1 MTEEEE
7 VAEEEENGMGGMPS
21 MVRIPLMAAIPG
33 GASPFGMP
41 GPGPRR
47 PENEEEW
54 VTFFSGLINMQ
65 LEGEKTSARRR
76 IILLESTAALA
87 ETFDVWWPHLLEAVR
102 RRRRPV
108 RKGKKSETLQPT
120 TIVLSVP
127 PSLLLPHTAY
137 MSEPGGEAAAEEGK
151 DRLRSVVEALG
162 ASVSAIHVDGG
173 ADRGEEKLWFS
184 SEEHDIEGRQRR
196 EERRLR
202 AILSSG

>member
-1 MTEEEE
+1 MEEEE
-7 VAEEEENGMGGMPS
+7 GGGEEEEQNGMPS

-33 GASPFGMP
+33 GSPFGMP

-54 VTFFSGLINMQ
+54 VSFFSGLMNMQ
-65 LEGEKTSARRR
+65 MEGEKVSTRRR
-76 IILLESTAALA
+76 IVLLESTAALA

-108 RKGKKSETLQPT
+108 HKGKKSETLQPT

-137 MSEPGGEAAAEEGK
+137 MSEPGGEAAVEEGK

-162 ASVSAIHVDGG
+162 ASVSSIHVDGG
-173 ADRGEEKLWFS
+173 ADKGEEKIWFS
-184 SEEHDIEGRQRR
+184 SEEHDVEGRQRR

-202 AILSSG
+202 AILHNG